1 MCVSVPADVGA
12 LAAGRAPIQALLGS
26 RVSLPPPP
34 PSALPALPLL
44 LFAPPGFIRSVWEEL
59 GLLGGGPLWRQP
71 GRGLHNLCFHSRP
84 VEQGAWLPPFW
95 RSRVCRGSEKSQF
108 QPSTCQELAGSSGTL
123 RGGV

>member
-1 MCVSVPADVGA
+1 MRERP
-12 LAAGRAPIQALLGS
+12 GRCGGFGRRQSPYTGPP
-26 RVSLPPPP
+26 RLPCLSPTPT